1 MKITIATKLFLGFL
15 VIICLNAFFVIV
27 VSKFSSLNNIASILK
42 SQNEIKNRLLQISSL
57 HVTQAKSRLI
67 FSEIGLQESAQGF
80 KETGTRVTSM
90 IDSVLSDIRT
100 IIVLDSIVSDND
112 TIDSGLKQL
121 RLSIDEKVAKNNK
134 TYNEKFDEY
143 LVVKSGQ
150 DANKIKLIN
159 AVIDTA
165 DSNFRVGLRV
175 THSMIDNQ
183 NQARIREIGQ
193 RIDNLRNLTQLIL
206 LGMTIFSISFAL
218 LISRAISKSL
228 RRLKESASNIAR
240 GDFDFNPRGYPK
252 DEIGDLAEA
261 FFDMA
266 YDLKKAQEELIKK
279 RRLAAIGEIVAS
291 VNHEINN
298 PLMIISGNAQFLEM
312 TIENGVTEDTKERIR
327 AILEET
333 ERISQV
339 TRKLRDIKNP
349 VVEDYTSSGEQMIN
363 LDKSTD

>member
-1 MKITIATKLFLGFL
+1 MKLNIATKLFLGFFL
-15 VIICLNAFFVIV
+15 IICLNAFFVII

-42 SQNEIKNRLLQISSL
+42 SQNEIKNKLLQISSL
-57 HVTQAKSRLI
+57 HTTQSKSRLI
-67 FSEIGLQESAQGF
+67 FDEIRLAESAEKF
-80 KETGTRVTSM
+80 KKTGAQITQM
-90 IDSVLSDIRT
+90 IDSVLTDIRT
-100 IIVLDSIVSDND
+100 IIVLDSIVSDHD
-112 TIDSGLKQL
+112 TIDPGLKEL
-121 RLSIDEKVAKNNK
+121 RASLDKNVAKNN
-134 TYNEKFDEY
+134 TIYNEKFDEL
-143 LVVKSGQ
+143 LVIKSSK
-150 DANKIKLIN
+150 NTSKIRIIN
-159 AVIDTA
+159 GIIDTA
-165 DSNFRVGLRV
+165 DSNFRAGLLM
-175 THSMIDNQ
+175 TYSLIDDQ
-183 NQARIREIGQ
+183 NKSRLKEIGQ

-206 LGMTIFSISFAL
+206 LSMTIISISFAF

-240 GDFDFNPRGYPK
+240 GDFDFNPQGYPK
-252 DEIGDLAEA
+252 DEIGDLAGA

-312 TIENGVTEDTKERIR
+312 TIENGVTDDTKDRIR
-327 AILEET
+327 AIIEET
-333 ERISQV
+333 ERISHV